1 MKKIFSL
8 GIILFLHIQ
17 IIFAQLEKNTWLL
30 GGNFNINQQKA
41 TGFSYIP
48 IFDNSES
55 KYINKGF
62 NTTSTSSI
70 INFNTNIGYFVMD
83 KLAIGLNLGI
93 NYFKDS
99 TDYIGIGVSRHKELQ
114 FDYGVFVRYYVLNKE
129 KNFNVPVE
137 ISFNYYYNNN
147 AQFYSNT
154 NFENYKKVKIQTG
167 IECFLN
173 RVIGVEFLLGYA
185 YSELEETNSL
195 STRNSR
201 FIKHDFFMSL
211 GFQIHLSKN

>member
-17 IIFAQLEKNTWLL
+17 LIFAQLEKNTWLL

-99 TDYIGIGVSRHKELQ
+99 TEYIGYYLLNPKKLRI
-114 FDYGVFVRYYVLNKE
+114 DYGIFVRYYVLNKE
-129 KNFNVPVE
+129 KKFNVPIE
-137 ISFNYYYNNN
+137 ISYNFYNYNNYIDNYYTIIENNK
-147 AQFYSNT
+147 QI
-154 NFENYKKVKIQTG
+154 KIQTG

-173 RVIGVEFLLGYA
+173 RVIGVEFLVGYA
-185 YSELEETNSL
+185 YSEFELKNSS
-195 STRNSR
+195 STYYSKN
-201 FIKHDFFMSL
+201 FKDDFFMNL
-211 GFQIHLSKN
+211 GFQIHLSKK